1 MTWSGYSEKG
11 QGSQERGPGTFAL
24 QMPGGIVK
32 AAPRPEANIGEV
44 RMGVRGGEVRDTSR
58 SYADYRAPNLQQIK
72 PIQALPDVIAKNDPT
87 ADFLGKVAGA
97 QFGQMVKKAQEEAF
111 VRGAAKAA
119 SGEAMVEIANSQ
131 PWYQSIFGDTAVV
144 EGARAYTIKAGVARW
159 TAEHINQM
167 DKLAERS
174 PDEVPAYLTQSMQQY
189 MTGDAA
195 TDQQLQAE
203 LLAQVPTLVKEHTKQ
218 HYALWQKRADSAAS
232 EAITNSLALFEQYS
246 NGTIDVDPQGAAN
259 IMAGIEQSFALQP
272 GMDPEAHYNR
282 VSKAIMGAAATG
294 QFKTISALG
303 GLGYLDKLSAED
315 QVELNTRLRKA
326 APAKLRE
333 ATQAMS
339 GKLFELFR
347 NPPATEQDLM
357 AQIDALNME
366 AEAVTGVPQEYGT
379 LLDLRDRLQL
389 AGLLDATQ
397 RRQAEAGNRQAKAE
411 VQDALLQAAV
421 LSGDPRVLFNA
432 QAMTGASQ
440 KDVQVAARA
449 ALQGRSVEEQ
459 ARAASTFGVPVDFIE
474 ADVQAERQQIMYG
487 DKIDPA
493 TVDRAVKRYMGMAP
507 ETRALYH
514 KDTYSRFLD
523 ELSRKDYRGDN
534 MESAIRLTRTKVNQ
548 LSPYTERPTKEI
560 SKGVADALDDELERG
575 LWGKIGE
582 WASTVLGPEV
592 RPRPDVNSATRQH
605 IEALVGGA
613 VASSLQSDDP
623 AAQAKAEFQS
633 FKARGEF
640 THVGRNII
648 LNERPAEARG
658 DARSL
663 ANILATDTE
672 RAAITTDIV
681 INEAVQKYGFDP
693 DKYVVLRQAGERDK
707 PVTFWIIGTDGQ
719 GREAAT
725 SFTSDDLKLRLAAA
739 NTLIEQSRAATM
751 KQQAEAAAQAAGTV
765 TGSSQAEAMRQLAP
779 KQPLGTGTPDRASV
793 MRALQ

>member
-11 QGSQERGPGTFAL
+11 QGSQERGPGTFAVQL
-24 QMPGGIVK
+24 PGGIVK

-72 PIQALPDVIAKNDPT
+72 PIQALPDVVAKNDPT

-119 SGEAMVEIANSQ
+119 SGEAMAEIANSQ

-218 HYALWQKRADSAAS
+218 HYALWQKRADTAAS
-232 EAITNSLALFEQYS
+232 EAITNSMALFEQYS

-282 VSKAIMGAAATG
+282 VSKAILGAATTG
-294 QFKTISALG
+294 QFKTVSALG

-333 ATQAMS
+333 AAQAMS

-347 NPPATEQDLM
+347 NPPLTEQDLM
-357 AQIDALNME
+357 DQIDALNME

-389 AGLLDATQ
+389 AGSLDAAQ
-397 RRQAEAGNRQAKAE
+397 RRELDAQNRAVREE
-411 VQDALLQAAV
+411 VRDAVLQAAV
-421 LSGDPRVLFNA
+421 LSGDPTNVLGA
-432 QAMTGASQ
+432 QTRTGASKQ
-440 KDVQVAARA
+440 DLQRSAQA

-459 ARAASTFGVPVDFIE
+459 ARIASTMTMPLDFME
-474 ADVQAERQQIMYG
+474 ADVAAEQQHIMYG
-487 DKIDPA
+487 DKLDPA
-493 TVDRAVKRYMGMAP
+493 TVDRAVKRYQHMTAGA
-507 ETRALYH
+507 RKLYH
-514 KDTYSRFLD
+514 KGDIYGRLLD
-523 ELSRKDYRGDN
+523 ELSRTDYRGDN
-534 MESAIRLTRTKVNQ
+534 LESAIRLTRTKVNQ
-548 LSPYTERPTKEI
+548 LSPYTERPTQEI
-560 SKGVADALDDELERG
+560 SKGVAAALDDELERG
-575 LWGKIGE
+575 LWGKVGE

-613 VASSLQSDDP
+613 VASSLQSNDP

-707 PVTFWIIGTDGQ
+707 PVTFWIIGPDGQ

-739 NTLIEQSRAATM
+739 NTLIEQARARD
-751 KQQAEAAAQAAGTV
+751 AE
-765 TGSSQAEAMRQLAP
+765 RQLEKQRANADRFNAP
-779 KQPLGTGTPDRASV
+779 NIYDQ
-793 MRALQ
+793 MRKPQ